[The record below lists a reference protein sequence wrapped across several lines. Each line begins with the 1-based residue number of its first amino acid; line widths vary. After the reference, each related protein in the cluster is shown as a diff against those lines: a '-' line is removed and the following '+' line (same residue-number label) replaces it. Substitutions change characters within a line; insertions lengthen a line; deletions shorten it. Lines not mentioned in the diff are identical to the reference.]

1 MQTFRW
7 KSLSSL
13 DGSERTFRERV
24 RTPDAKF
31 PYFLTTLAVF
41 LPIGFGILMIAI
53 AVLPLLTVAFLG
65 SQSWVTYW
73 VSATSSY
80 ALKLITYA
88 VVLSFLGTYG
98 LRAYIALKLRRQK
111 REFSEKG

>member
-24 RTPDAKF
+24 RTPDANF
-31 PYFLTTLAVF
+31 SYFLMTVAVF
-41 LPIGFGILMIAI
+41 LPIGFGILMIPI
-53 AVLPLLTVAFLG
+53 VVLPLLTEAFLG
-65 SQSWVTYW
+65 PQSWVTYW
-73 VSATSSY
+73 LSAISTY

-88 VVLSFLGTYG
+88 GVLSFLRMYG
-98 LRAYIALKLRRQK
+98 YELT
-111 REFSEKG
+111 